1 MKYTFSYQ
9 QPHHHFITIDV
20 EVDTTQKEEIVL
32 QLPAWRPGRYELG
45 NFAKNVRDFA
55 VYSSEGKTLKS
66 YKITIDSWK
75 VECKDVDLVR
85 VQYLYYAADLNAGST
100 FLDDNQLYV
109 NPVNCCI
116 YEPTDLS
123 TKRLVEIKYPV
134 DHQVATSLKKVGED
148 LYEAEDFHELADS
161 PFIVSDSLQHGEYEV
176 AGIPFHIWF
185 QGEVRPDWE
194 RLITDFTKFTQ
205 YQIDAFG
212 GFPVDEFHFLFQIM
226 PYKYYHGVEHQKST
240 VIALGPSYAVFESFY
255 TELLGVSS
263 HELYHTWNVKA
274 IRPNGLF
281 PYDYKQENYTR
292 SGYVTEGVT
301 TYMGD
306 LILLESGVF
315 DEQQY
320 QKEVEAYLTRHFH
333 NGARNHYSVAESSF
347 DTWLDGYEQ
356 GIPSR
361 KTSIYVEGALTA
373 MVCDMRIREASNGKY
388 TLHDAMRKLYEQTNQ
403 EKGYSEQ
410 QYKGLLEEFAGVSFD
425 DIFDDLIYG
434 TNKFSPYINKA
445 LKYRGLQFDIVNSEN
460 EAENYGLK
468 LQTKHGTMV
477 VTDILENSA
486 AYNAGLLRQD
496 KIYAINNFPLE
507 GNLSEWLLYFKG
519 MPIELSLKR
528 EGALISIQLPPKNG
542 MRYFKYHLNKIGG

>member
-9 QPHHHFITIDV
+9 QPHHHFITINV
-20 EVDTTQKEEIVL
+20 EVNTENKDSIVM

-45 NFAKNVRDFA
+45 NFAKNVRDFK
-55 VYSSEGKTLKS
+55 SENKDGQSLLTNKV
-66 YKITIDSWK
+66 TIDSWRID
-75 VECKDVDLVR
+75 CKEEDTIFIS
-85 VQYLYYAADLNAGST
+85 YLYYASELNAGAT

-116 YEPTDLS
+116 YDPQDLDS
-123 TKRLVEIKYPV
+123 KRTVEIDYPTE
-134 DHQVATSLKKVGED
+134 HQVATSLKKIGDD
-148 LYEAEDFHELADS
+148 LFEAKDFHELADS
-161 PFIVSDSLQHGEYEV
+161 PFIVSNSLQHGEYEV
-176 AGIPFHIWF
+176 EGIPFHIWF
-185 QGEVRPDWE
+185 QGEVRPDWD
-194 RLITDFTKFTQ
+194 RLISDFKKFTA
-205 YQIDAFG
+205 YQIKVFG
-212 GFPVDEFHFLFQIM
+212 GFPVDEFHFLFQIT

-240 VIALGPSYAVFESFY
+240 VISLGPSYAVFEEYY

-274 IRPNGLF
+274 IRPDGLF

-306 LILLESGVF
+306 VILFESGVF
-315 DEQQY
+315 DATQY
-320 QKEVEAYLTRHFH
+320 QKEVEVYLTRHFH

-361 KTSIYVEGALTA
+361 KTSIYVEGALSA
-373 MVCDMRIREASNGKY
+373 MVCDMRIREATNGEK
-388 TLHDAMRKLYEQTNQ
+388 TLHDVMQKLYEQTNQ
-403 EKGYSEQ
+403 EKGYSEE
-410 QYKGLLEEFAGVSFD
+410 QYKGLLEEIAGVSFD
-425 DIFDDLIYG
+425 DIFEDLIYG

-445 LKYRGLQFDIVNSEN
+445 LKYRGLQFDVVNSQN

-468 LQTKHGTMV
+468 LSPKHGTMIINDV
-477 VTDILENSA
+477 LENSA
-486 AYNAGLLRQD
+486 AYKAGLLRQD

-507 GNLSEWLLYFKG
+507 ENLSEWLHYFKDK
-519 MPIELSLKR
+519 PVQLSLKR
-528 EGALISIQLPPKNG
+528 EGALITIDLPAKNG
-542 MRYFKYHLNKIGG
+542 MRYFNYKLSNLD

>member
-9 QPHHHFITIDV
+9 EPHHHFITIDV
-20 EVDTTQKEEIVL
+20 EIDTSNKEEVLL

-45 NFAKNVRDFA
+45 NFAKNVRDFKA
-55 VYSSEGKTLKS
+55 FSIAGVELECNKV
-66 YKITIDSWK
+66 TIDSWK
-75 VECKDVDLVR
+75 VECEKEAVVK
-85 VQYLYYAADLNAGST
+85 VQYLYYASELNAGST

-116 YEPTDLS
+116 YDPSDLDS
-123 TKRLVEIKYPV
+123 KRTIEIQYPKE
-134 DHQVATSLKKVGED
+134 HQVATSLKNVGID
-148 LYEAEDFHELADS
+148 LYEAKDFHEFADS

-176 AGIPFHIWF
+176 EGIPFHIWF
-185 QGEVRPDWE
+185 QGEVRPDWD
-194 RLITDFTKFTQ
+194 RLIKDFTKFTE
-205 YQIDAFG
+205 YQIKAFG
-212 GFPVDEFHFLFQIM
+212 GFPVDEFHFLFQIT

-240 VIALGPSYAVFESFY
+240 VISLGPSYAVFEEFY

-274 IRPNGLF
+274 IRPDGLF
-281 PYDYKQENYTR
+281 PYDYKQENYTK

-306 LILLESGVF
+306 LILFESGVF
-315 DEQQY
+315 DTAQY
-320 QKEVEAYLTRHFH
+320 HKEVEAYLTRHFH

-347 DTWLDGYEQ
+347 DTWLDGYEK

-373 MVCDMRIREASNGKY
+373 MVCDMRIREASNGEY

-403 EKGYSEQ
+403 EKGYSEE
-410 QYKGLLEEFAGVSFD
+410 QYKNILEEFAGVSFE
-425 DIFDDLIYG
+425 DIFNDLIYG

-445 LKYRGLQFDIVNSEN
+445 LKYQGVQFDIINSKN
-460 EAENYGLK
+460 EAENFGLK
-468 LQTKHGTMV
+468 LSEKHGTMV
-477 VTDILENSA
+477 VLDVLENST
-486 AYNAGLLRQD
+486 AYNAGIVRDD

-507 GNLSEWLLYFKG
+507 GNLSEWLHYLKG
-519 MPIELSLKR
+519 SPIKLSLKR
-528 EGALISIQLPPKNG
+528 EGVLITVELPAKNG
-542 MRYFKYHLNKIGG
+542 MRYFKYKLNEIE